1 MTPRQWIT
9 GKPFAGIEGLANKRR
24 ARPVK
29 PAFAIAVFT
38 LSGCADKPEHR
49 ADLCVDRA
57 DLPIIATSPDGTE
70 FLDLKVLIYNVEG
83 LPWPA
88 RKNRGAKLDAI
99 GDELARRRVAGQA
112 PDIVLLQE
120 AFTRRAAAIGPR
132 SGYRNIVP
140 GPSAKDRRDS
150 PGPAVPASFKADR
163 RFFKGERS
171 GKLLGSGLQVLSDFP
186 VQAFYR
192 EAFSRNACAGY
203 DCLANKGVVLARIWV
218 PGMPTPVD
226 LFTTHMNAQK
236 VSGVNLQRA
245 HAAHRYQTDQSATFL
260 ARARDPANPL
270 IFGGDFNMRR
280 APDRLDHFTYRK
292 PYHIVRHYCT
302 VIVKDCD
309 VRMSWDGDAPW
320 LDTQDLQGFDD
331 GAVVKVRPLRV
342 EAVFDKPASGGKLSD
357 HDGYEVTYRLSW
369 TRGANGDEELE
380 VAMARSTGRS
390 ACMPVP
396 RDR

>member
-1 MTPRQWIT
+1 MTPRQCTT
-9 GKPFAGIEGLANKRR
+9 GKSFARLEGSANKWR

-29 PAFAIAVFT
+29 PAFVIAVLT
-38 LSGCADKPEHR
+38 LSGCVGKPEHR

-57 DLPIIATSPDGTE
+57 DLPSIATASSGTE
-70 FLDLKVLIYNVEG
+70 FFDLKVLIYNVEG

-120 AFTRRAAAIGPR
+120 VFTRRAAAIGER
-132 SGYRNIVP
+132 SGYRNILP
-140 GPSAKDRRDS
+140 GPFASDRHS
-150 PGPAVPASFKADR
+150 SVAPAVPTSFKAAR

-186 VQAFYR
+186 IQAYHR
-192 EAFSRNACAGY
+192 VPFSANACAGY
-203 DCLANKGVVLARIWV
+203 DCLANKGVMLARIWV

-226 LFTTHMNAQK
+226 VFTTHMNSQK
-236 VSGVNLQRA
+236 ASGVNLQRA
-245 HAAHRYQTDQSATFL
+245 HAAHRYQTDQSAAFL
-260 ARARDPANPL
+260 AQARDAANPL

-280 APDRLDHFTYRK
+280 APNRLDHFTYSK

-302 VIVKDCD
+302 VIEDCD

-342 EAVFDKPASGGKLSD
+342 EAVFDKPSTGGKLSD

-369 TRGANGDEELE
+369 PSGANGDEEQE
-380 VAMARSTGRS
+380 VAKARSTGRP
-390 ACMPVP
+390 ACIPVV
-396 RDR
+396 RDK